1 MSGSKE
7 ISQKLVP
14 EESVYT
20 RRNDLKI
27 GDVVADRYEILSILG
42 EGGMGLVY
50 KARHKLMN
58 RMVALKVI
66 RAELVS
72 NLTLMQRF
80 QQEAMAVSK
89 LQHPN
94 IVTVYDFGVTEDGL
108 PFLVMD
114 YLDGNSLAEMIGKFH
129 RLSVDTA
136 VEIFFQACYALAHAH
151 ENGIIHRDFKS
162 SNLMIC
168 DIGGRMVVKVVDFGM
183 AKLMRPSE
191 DSTQIMELTQ
201 TGEVFGSPLYMSP
214 EQCRGQALD
223 QRSDIYSLA
232 CVIYYALTGQPP
244 LLGENV
250 LDTLQKQIHDPP
262 LPMSDI
268 TLGIPA
274 NLESVIQKALRKDPD
289 TRYQNVAE
297 LLVDLQ
303 AVAAGRERVLV
314 TAQMKKPTE
323 KELLEHSGHHGGY
336 EPRKKTLFSH
346 NFEMNVIAVLL
357 LALGC
362 IAMTAYMT
370 GRMVENEND
379 QEINLWVDHSH
390 AGDAL
395 REQGKYA
402 GAEAQYKMAIAEAQK
417 FGKNDPRLAKSLVS
431 LGTAYI
437 DDNQYTRAETQLKR
451 AITVLEKC
459 YGKDCP
465 ESGSPMLLLSR
476 SYAEQGKKKE
486 AAAVRQKAIALMEGS
501 THLDAAKPKTKRR

>member
-7 ISQKLVP
+7 VLHQLVP
-14 EESVYT
+14 EDSVYT

-27 GDVVADRYEILSILG
+27 GDIVADRYEILSVLG

-72 NLTLMQRF
+72 NVTLMQRF

-94 IVTVYDFGVTEDGL
+94 IVTVYDFGVTDDGL

-114 YLDGNSLAEMIGKFH
+114 YLNGISLAEMISKYH
-129 RLSVDTA
+129 KLTVDTA

-151 ENGIIHRDFKS
+151 EKGIIHRDFKS

-168 DIGGRMVVKVVDFGM
+168 EMDGRMVVKVVDFGM

-191 DSTQIMELTQ
+191 DSTEIMELTQ

-214 EQCRGQALD
+214 EQCRGQSLD
-223 QRSDIYSLA
+223 VRSDIYSLA
-232 CVIYYALTGQPP
+232 CVMYYALTGQPP

-250 LDTLQKQIHDPP
+250 LDTLQKQIHDAP
-262 LPMSDI
+262 LPMTDI
-268 TLGIPA
+268 TLGIPP
-274 NLESVIQKALRKDPD
+274 NLESVIQKALRKDPAG
-289 TRYQNVAE
+289 RYQNVAE
-297 LLVDLQ
+297 LLVDLE

-323 KELLEHSGHHGGY
+323 KELAERSGVHGRNT
-336 EPRKKTLFSH
+336 PKKRTIFSH
-346 NFEMNVIAVLL
+346 NFEMNLIAVLL
-357 LALGC
+357 LAGVC
-362 IAMTAYMT
+362 ISLTAFMTD
-370 GRMVENEND
+370 RIVERETVK
-379 QEINLWVDHSH
+379 EINRWVDHNK
-390 AGDAL
+390 AGESL
-395 REQGKYA
+395 REQGKLRE
-402 GAEAQYKMAIAEAQK
+402 AEAQYKLAIAEAAR

-431 LGTAYI
+431 LGGVYI
-437 DDNQYTRAETQLKR
+437 DDKQYAKADTQLKR
-451 AITVLEKC
+451 AISVLEKC

-465 ESGSPMLLLSR
+465 EAGTAMLMLAR
-476 SYAEQGKKKE
+476 SYSEQGKKRDAQTTK
-486 AAAVRQKAIALMEGS
+486 QKAIAILEAS
-501 THLDAAKPKTKRR
+501 TGAKRTKKK